1 MDEASEKL
9 PCKNTFDMTVRIVI
23 AAVKERLEQGALSAI
38 DLQEI
43 EDALTV
49 ENNKVEA
56 FCHSV
61 HERCMSKYQL
71 DLAVPPRTNAFGRVM
86 VQPLE
91 GLLHRQKRKLSTK
104 QIPNYFHALSVILG
118 RERYEHLHD
127 EISGLMTEMIRMQGS
142 EFQWADFYQNYTVVK
157 IRLETLYAVAHA
169 FTHFEKRLDWFVNVM
184 EGKASDDSGIK
195 GAIQFTRTQARDF
208 LLALFDEFMV
218 NKSQD
223 KDLQKEILSEPQR
236 QEIAHLV
243 VKLQQM

>member
-1 MDEASEKL
+1 MDDATEKL
-9 PCKNTFDMTVRIVI
+9 PCKNTFDMTVHIVI
-23 AAVKERLEQGALSAI
+23 AAVKERMAQGEITLA

-43 EDALTV
+43 ESALTV
-49 ENNKVEA
+49 ENHKVEA

-118 RERYEHLHD
+118 RERYENLHD
-127 EISGLMTEMIRMQGS
+127 NVSGLMTEMIRVQGS
-142 EFQWADFYQNYTVVK
+142 DFQWTEFYQHDMIVK
-157 IRLETLYAVAHA
+157 IRLETLYAIAHA

-184 EGKASDDSGIK
+184 EGKASDESGIK
-195 GAIQFTRTQARDF
+195 GAIQFTRTQAHDF
-208 LLALFDEFMV
+208 LLALFDEFIV
-218 NKSQD
+218 TTSQD
-223 KDLQKEILSEPQR
+223 KKRQKDVLSEAQR
-236 QEIAHLV
+236 QEIAHLI